1 MVATNE
7 DKNAASVF
15 RDPGPGEC
23 GRMNGRH
30 REGAVEDQQEK
41 LKRHRKAIRKSQM
54 SESSMNTLNALPFK
68 TTFPD
73 TAYIK
78 HLNKICFN

>member
-1 MVATNE
+1 MVATKE

-41 LKRHRKAIRKSQM
+41 LKRHSKSHQKISNVRKFHEHFKCL
-54 SESSMNTLNALPFK
+54 TLQNYFS
-68 TTFPD
+68 
-73 TAYIK
+73 
-78 HLNKICFN
+78 